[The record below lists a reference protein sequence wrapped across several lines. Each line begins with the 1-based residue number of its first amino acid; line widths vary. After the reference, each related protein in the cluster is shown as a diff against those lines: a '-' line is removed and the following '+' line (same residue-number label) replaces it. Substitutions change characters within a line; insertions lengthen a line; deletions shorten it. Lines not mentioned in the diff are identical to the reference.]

1 MSPFLLKMSKA
12 SYIQQL
18 LEEEL
23 TRQELFLVEFQSF
36 GEDRFI
42 AFIDGMENVTLK
54 QCADITRNLREALG
68 EAYDDVEITVSSPG
82 LDRPFKHPKQYQKNL
97 NKNLEVI
104 LKDGTK
110 ITGKLEE
117 VGDEYLVIREYKPLK
132 GKNKA
137 QKPELSDKITTIA
150 MNEIK
155 QTNKMIIF

>member
-1 MSPFLLKMSKA
+1 
-12 SYIQQL
+12 
-18 LEEEL
+18 
-23 TRQELFLVEFQSF
+23 
-36 GEDRFI
+36 
-42 AFIDGMENVTLK
+42 LK
-54 QCADITRNLREALG
+54 QCADITRNLRKALG

-97 NKNLEVI
+97 NKSLEVT

-117 VGDEYLVIREYKPLK
+117 AGDEYLVIREYKPLK